1 MKKSLKVKLNAF
13 LVFKQ
18 FCESNRITWESNTAF
33 LNAFAA
39 FETKIQSILSTE
51 AEQQENNKGVARTKA
66 EKKLQLTNLAVSI
79 AAALQG
85 YAIDTDNPALYDQMN
100 ITPTDIY
107 RAGAT
112 NAISNALLVADTA
125 RELDAAA
132 IAPYGIT
139 PTVISALDAAIDK
152 YTTTSAS
159 TRNVIVNKSLLT
171 ADLTEL
177 VNEANV
183 IMRKQLI
190 KIGFQFKVTDPNFY
204 AGMVQSAKLIE
215 ANIHTKLKLTAVDGE
230 SQQPL
235 TGVIVEVEGTGLQGV
250 TDMYGK
256 CTVTE
261 VPEGPHTIRLMKT
274 NYDQTVIEGVEFKR
288 GKSTN
293 LKVAMAPNQQVA
305 NRAAKVLVKK

>member
-33 LNAFAA
+33 FNAFAA

-139 PTVISALDAAIDK
+139 TTVISALDAAIDK

-288 GKSTN
+288 GKSTT
-293 LKVAMAPNQQVA
+293 LKVAMAPNHEVA